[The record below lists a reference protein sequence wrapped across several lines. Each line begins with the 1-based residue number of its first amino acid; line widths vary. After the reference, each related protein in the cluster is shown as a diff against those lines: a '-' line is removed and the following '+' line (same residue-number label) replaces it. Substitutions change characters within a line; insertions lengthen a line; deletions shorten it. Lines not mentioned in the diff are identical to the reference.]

1 MVRELS
7 RYTQAILRNAAYN
20 LGKAWM
26 RRDRFAVGEQQKGT
40 PMTEYRQ
47 YESAHATRP
56 TGSPNP
62 VGIRSTSTVYAMDM
76 SEVIRAAQL
85 GDDLAFGRLIG
96 HYHASVQRLAKH
108 IMSTEEAAAD
118 AVQDALI
125 KVHRALPR
133 FQDGNF
139 RSWLLRIVT
148 NTCYDHLRSRKRRPA
163 MSLDELT
170 EASGPDLPF
179 MRTGDKHNPELIASR
194 RETMEFLLGTIEEL
208 PEWHRDVVLL
218 IDVHGYDYSEAA
230 ELLDLPLGTV
240 KSRLSRARA
249 TLRDRL
255 VESTL
260 FPRYAEPQ

>member
-1 MVRELS
+1 M
-7 RYTQAILRNAAYN
+7 AAP
-20 LGKAWM
+20 A
-26 RRDRFAVGEQQKGT
+26 
-40 PMTEYRQ
+40 
-47 YESAHATRP
+47 
-56 TGSPNP
+56 
-62 VGIRSTSTVYAMDM
+62 TSTAVAMDM
-76 SEVIRAAQL
+76 SEMIHAAQL
-85 GDDLAFGRLIG
+85 GDELAFGQLVSF
-96 HYHASVQRLAKH
+96 YQSAAQRLAQR

-133 FQDGNF
+133 FEDGNF

-148 NTCYDHLRSRKRRPA
+148 NTCYDHLRSQKRRPA

-179 MRTGDKHNPELIASR
+179 MRAGDSHNPEVVATQ
-194 RETMEFLLGTIEEL
+194 RENMEFLLHTIEEL

-230 ELLDLPLGTV
+230 EVLDLPLGTV

-255 VESTL
+255 VESAV
-260 FPRYAEPQ
+260 FPRYAQPL